1 MKQHLLR
8 LWHRRAPRER
18 ALAVVV
24 LLVTLGVLLD
34 TFMLAPL
41 RVARVAAQKEAT
53 ALRGQVAELQ
63 AQVTE
68 QSREG
73 DVQFAE
79 RSAALKARRAHAD
92 RVIRDAQV
100 DLISPQDMREQLAAI
115 LARFPQLKVL
125 SMTNLPPAP
134 LGDAIGAPAV
144 TGTNAA
150 SATAVAPGVYQHG
163 LEMKVEGRYFDL
175 IAYLEALEKTPRRVY
190 WRELDLT
197 VNEQGIPVTRLAIF
211 TLSKEAVWMRI

>member
-24 LLVTLGVLLD
+24 LLIALGVLLD
-34 TFMLAPL
+34 ILLLAPL
-41 RVARVAAQKEAT
+41 RMARTSAQKEVT
-53 ALRGQVAELQ
+53 VLRGQVAELQ
-63 AQVTE
+63 SQVME

-73 DVQFAE
+73 DAQFAE

-92 RVIRDAQV
+92 HVIRDAQV

-125 SMTNLPPAP
+125 SITNLPPAP
-134 LGDAIGAPAV
+134 LGDAVGA
-144 TGTNAA
+144 TGVAGANAA
-150 SATAVAPGVYQHG
+150 PTVAAGVYQHG

-190 WRELDLT
+190 WRELDLS